1 MRSRIRQARGDHA
14 GALRAIAEAERL
26 TADGLLPSVSAATA
40 ARKARLL
47 FAQGQRAAA
56 IHWVNE
62 ALAEPQERQETVGQ
76 EKRANYLIPLDTLP
90 YLLVGLGRAE
100 EALAILDPLIHE
112 AEATGYIDR
121 LIPALAVRALA
132 LYALGREGAAREAL
146 GRALALAE
154 PERYIRTFA
163 DMGEPMTM
171 LLTSLVDAPGSL
183 LVAREYLDT
192 LLDACTAPGAPHED
206 APFTATSEALSE
218 REREVLR
225 LLAAGAANQEIAD
238 ALVISI
244 HTVKTHVAHI
254 LAKLHAAN
262 RTEAVARAREQGLV

>member
-1 MRSRIRQARGDHA
+1 
-14 GALRAIAEAERL
+14 
-26 TADGLLPSVSAATA
+26 VSAATA

-62 ALAEPQERQETVGQ
+62 ALAESQERRETVGQ

-112 AEATGYIDR
+112 AEATGYIDK

-132 LYALGREGAAREAL
+132 LYALAREGAAREAL

-163 DMGEPMTM
+163 DLGEPMHA
-171 LLTSLVDAPGSL
+171 LLTSFAAAPGGPP
-183 LVAREYLDT
+183 VARDYLDS
-192 LLDACTAPGAPHED
+192 LLDACATPGAPHED